1 MLFFSRLRAHMG
13 EITAEITGLKAQEIL
28 SIAHDAGITLYNVRR
43 LAYTRIC
50 ATMSIHEYFKLRR
63 LLPKD
68 SYRIHVVASRGL
80 LWLLFGLRRRY
91 CLIGGMLICFILLL
105 TASTRVWNVR
115 ISGCDSEELTAKIA
129 QQLND
134 YGLTLG
140 SSPSGEYLD
149 ECEKKLIESNP
160 SLIWAG
166 ISRKGVDLQVFI
178 KEKDESYLQGSTAEP
193 ADVIAD
199 KIGLIEE
206 ILVMQGVPMVEKG
219 QLVRTGQ
226 ILISGQISYNDE
238 PYRYV
243 HAQGIIRAR
252 VWYSAQKTVP
262 LYTFDVQRTGRTCTV
277 STLHLLGIEVP
288 TSGENPYTS
297 WESETHEKTVMQ
309 LGIPVTVTETVYYE
323 TQSIRRELSPQEAAD
338 AASAELRGQLDPLP
352 ENAEILSENTRYTQS
367 EGSDTISVTLYVE
380 TLEEIGITETVRQD
394 P

>member
-13 EITAEITGLKAQEIL
+13 EITAEITGLKAQQIL

-50 ATMSIHEYFKLRR
+50 ATVNIHEYFKLRR

-68 SYRIHVVASRGL
+68 SYRIQVVSSRGL

-91 CLIGGMLICFILLL
+91 CLIGGMLTCLIVLLVG
-105 TASTRVWNVR
+105 STRVWNVR
-115 ISGCDSEELTAKIA
+115 ISGCNSEELTAQITK
-129 QQLND
+129 QLSD

-160 SLIWAG
+160 ALIWAG
-166 ISRKGVDLQVFI
+166 ISRKGVDLQVFV
-178 KEKDESYLQGSTAEP
+178 KEKDESYLQGSTSEP
-193 ADVIAD
+193 ADVVAD

-206 ILVMQGVPMVEKG
+206 ILVMQGVPMAEKG

-243 HAQGIIRAR
+243 HAQGIVRAR

-277 STLHLLGIEVP
+277 STLHLLGLEIP

-297 WESETHEKTVMQ
+297 WESETREKTVMQ
-309 LGIPVTVTETVYYE
+309 LGIPVSVTETTYYE
-323 TQSIRRELSPQEAAD
+323 TQSHRRELSPEEAAE
-338 AASAELRGQLDPLP
+338 AVSAELREQLGALP
-352 ENAEILSENTRYTQS
+352 ENAEILSENTRYTQT
-367 EGSDTISVTLYVE
+367 EGSDTISVTLYIE
-380 TLEEIGITETVRQD
+380 ALEEIGMTQTVGQD